1 MLLLGLF
8 DHVDHKHAVRTW
20 LTLGKDFLELRFFLA
35 AVISVL
41 GLMLFLSGCS
51 TDPVN
56 AQSTGIWDHYIVWNF
71 IRAIEALSNIF
82 GHNYGWGIVIFTII
96 IRIVI

>member
-1 MLLLGLF
+1 M
-8 DHVDHKHAVRTW
+8 KQ
-20 LTLGKDFLELRFFLA
+20 GKRLA

-56 AQSTGIWDHYIVWNF
+56 AQSTGIWDH
-71 IRAIEALSNIF
+71 
-82 GHNYGWGIVIFTII
+82 
-96 IRIVI
+96 

>member
-1 MLLLGLF
+1 M
-8 DHVDHKHAVRTW
+8 KQ
-20 LTLGKDFLELRFFLA
+20 GKRLA

-71 IRAIEALSNIF
+71 IRAIEAFYSELTEAFVLSMF
-82 GHNYGWGIVIFTII
+82 
-96 IRIVI
+96 